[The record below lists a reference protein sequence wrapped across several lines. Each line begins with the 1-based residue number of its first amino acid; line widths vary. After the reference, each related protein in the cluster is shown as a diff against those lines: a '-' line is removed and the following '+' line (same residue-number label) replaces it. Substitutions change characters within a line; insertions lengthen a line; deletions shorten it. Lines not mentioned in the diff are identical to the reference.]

1 MLLVFKCRINL
12 RCSMQNKTIFALES
26 LRRRLGAGHY
36 QLGERLPSERQLCD
50 ELGIS
55 RSGLRK
61 VLSRLEAEDLVWR
74 HVGKGTFAGPRPAL
88 GSESFRIVT
97 SRTNP
102 LEIME
107 ARLMLEPQIA
117 AAAAQRASFQEIE
130 RLALCAKR
138 NHEAGDLETNEKWDV
153 LFHETL
159 VIATRNSLLIALY
172 GGISKMRLSD
182 DWCLRKQQWITAENW
197 ESFKKQHASIVQA
210 VRERNEEL
218 AEQTMREHLVSVKNH
233 IQSTY

>member
-1 MLLVFKCRINL
+1 
-12 RCSMQNKTIFALES
+12 MQNKTQTALES
-26 LRRRLGAGHY
+26 LKERLTAGHY
-36 QLGERLPSERQLCD
+36 RLGERLPSERSLCRD
-50 ELGIS
+50 LGLS

-61 VLSRLEAEDLVWR
+61 VLSHLEAEDLIWR

-97 SRTNP
+97 SKTNP

-138 NHEAGDLETNEKWDV
+138 NHEANDLDTNEKWDV

-197 ESFKKQHASIVQA
+197 ESFKKQHGSIVQA
-210 VRERNEEL
+210 VRERNEKR
-218 AEQTMREHLVSVKNH
+218 AEKTMREHLISVRRH

>member
-1 MLLVFKCRINL
+1 
-12 RCSMQNKTIFALES
+12 MQTKTIGALEV
-26 LRRRLGAGHY
+26 LRSAINGGRY
-36 QLGERLPSERQLCD
+36 QLGQRLPSERTLCE

-61 VLSRLEAEDLVWR
+61 VLSHLEAEDLLWR

-88 GSESFRIVT
+88 GTEAFQIVT
-97 SRTNP
+97 RKTNP

-138 NHEAGDLETNEKWDV
+138 NHEAKDLETNEKWDV

-182 DWCLRKQQWITAENW
+182 EWCLKRQEWITAENW
-197 ESFKKQHASIVQA
+197 DSFKKEHAAVVKA
-210 VRERNEEL
+210 VRRRDENGARQAMHN
-218 AEQTMREHLVSVKNH
+218 HLLSVKGH

>member
-1 MLLVFKCRINL
+1 
-12 RCSMQNKTIFALES
+12 MQSKTISALET
-26 LRRRLGAGHY
+26 LQGRLASGLY
-36 QLGERLPSERQLCD
+36 QLGDRLPSERSLCA

-61 VLSRLEAEDLVWR
+61 VLSRLEAEDLLWR
-74 HVGKGTFAGPRPAL
+74 HVGKVTFAGPRLAL

-97 SRTNP
+97 SKTNP

-107 ARLMLEPQIA
+107 ARLMLEPHIA
-117 AAAAQRASFQEIE
+117 GAAAQRASFQEIE

-138 NHEAGDLETNEKWDV
+138 NHEANDLETNEKWDV

-172 GGISKMRLSD
+172 GGISKMRLAD
-182 DWCLRKQQWITAENW
+182 EWCLRKQQWITPENW
-197 ESFKKQHASIVQA
+197 ESFKKQHAAVGQA
-210 VRERNEEL
+210 VRERDESA
-218 AEQTMREHLVSVKNH
+218 AEKAMRAHLISVKQH
-233 IQSTY
+233 IQSTYL

>member
-1 MLLVFKCRINL
+1 
-12 RCSMQNKTIFALES
+12 MQNKTIAILNT
-26 LRRRLGAGHY
+26 LRERLAGGHY
-36 QLGERLPSERQLCD
+36 QLGERLPSERSLCSD
-50 ELGIS
+50 LGVS

-61 VLSRLEAEDLVWR
+61 ILSHLEAEDLIWR

-97 SRTNP
+97 SQTNP
-102 LEIME
+102 MEIME

-117 AAAAQRASFQEIE
+117 GAAAQRASFQEIE

-138 NHEAGDLETNEKWDV
+138 NHEAKDLETNEKWDV

-159 VIATRNSLLIALY
+159 AIATGNSLLIALY
-172 GGISKMRLSD
+172 SGISNMRLSD
-182 DWCLRKQQWITAENW
+182 EWCLRKQQWITTENW
-197 ESFKKQHASIVQA
+197 ESFKRQHAAIVRA
-210 VRERNEEL
+210 VRERDEKL
-218 AEQTMREHLVSVKNH
+218 AERTMRDHLLSVWGH

>member
-1 MLLVFKCRINL
+1 
-12 RCSMQNKTIFALES
+12 MQSKTIRALKM
-26 LRRRLGAGHY
+26 LRDRLVSGRY
-36 QLGERLPSERQLCD
+36 QLGERLPSERLLCA

-61 VLSRLEAEDLVWR
+61 VLSHLEAEDQVWR

-88 GSESFRIVT
+88 GAETFRIVT
-97 SRTNP
+97 SKTNP

-107 ARLMLEPQIA
+107 ARLMLEPHIA
-117 AAAAQRASFQEIE
+117 GAAAQRASFQEIE

-138 NHEAGDLETNEKWDV
+138 NHEANDLETNEKWDV

-182 DWCLRKQQWITAENW
+182 EWCLRKQHWITPENW
-197 ESFKKQHASIVQA
+197 ESFKKQHADVVQA
-210 VRERNEEL
+210 VRERNDKQ
-218 AEQTMREHLVSVKNH
+218 AERAMQEHLISVSKH
-233 IQSTY
+233 IQSTYV